1 MQTHR
6 LSGLFSWLLFLRK
19 LVLSVLLCVSFPAI
33 AQEQPLSA
41 DNSGVLRF
49 ATVERPPFAM
59 DIAND
64 PRGFSIDLMRDI
76 ASEMDLRVEFLPYDS
91 FREMFEAVTRGE
103 IDGAIAN
110 ISITS
115 AREEIM
121 DFSQPIIASGLQIML
136 HDEKT
141 GSPVLEAIF
150 NLDILFA
157 ILAAFGLLALGGL
170 VMWCLERKSQPYFDR
185 PMTEAFFPSF
195 WWALNL
201 VVNGG
206 FEERVPQSRPGRV
219 FAVLLVV
226 SSLFIVSVFVAQI
239 TAAITLGAITEEINS
254 LSDIE
259 ERRVATTEGSTASAF
274 LAKREIQHLTTKDYT
289 SLITGFENREFDAVF
304 FDQPMLSWY
313 VRNQP
318 PGTVRLLDRVFHPE
332 NYGIALSENS
342 PLRESVNRA
351 LLNLRENG
359 RYDTI
364 YTKWFGVR

>member
-1 MQTHR
+1 MRQQSST
-6 LSGLFSWLLFLRK
+6 LSFLIRK
-19 LVLSVLLCVSFPAI
+19 LVLIFLLCVNFPAQ
-33 AQEQPLSA
+33 AQNPDSQISS
-41 DNSGVLRF
+41 DGTLRF

-59 DIAND
+59 HTGTEPA
-64 PRGFSIDLMRDI
+64 GFSIDLMREI
-76 ASEMDLRVEFLPYDS
+76 ATEMKLRVEFHPYGS
-91 FREMFEAVTRGE
+91 FSEMFEAVQSGAA
-103 IDGAIAN
+103 DGAVAN

-115 AREEIM
+115 SREQIL
-121 DFSQPIIASGLQIML
+121 DFSQPIIASGLQVML
-136 HDEKT
+136 HDDNP
-141 GSPVLEAIF
+141 GSPVFEAIF

-170 VMWCLERKSQPYFDR
+170 VMWYFERKSQPYFDR
-185 PMTEAFFPSF
+185 PMADAFFPSF

-219 FAVLLVV
+219 FSVILVI
-226 SSLFIVSVFVAQI
+226 SSLFIVSVFVAKI

-259 ERRVATTEGSTASAF
+259 EHRVATTEGSTASDF
-274 LAKREIQHLTTKDYT
+274 LTTREIQHFTTKDYT
-289 SLITGFENREFDAVF
+289 TLITGFENREFDAIF

-318 PGTVRLLDRVFHPE
+318 PGKVRLLDRVFHPE
-332 NYGIALSENS
+332 NYGIALSQNS

-351 LLNLRENG
+351 LLTIRENG
-359 RYDTI
+359 RYDAI